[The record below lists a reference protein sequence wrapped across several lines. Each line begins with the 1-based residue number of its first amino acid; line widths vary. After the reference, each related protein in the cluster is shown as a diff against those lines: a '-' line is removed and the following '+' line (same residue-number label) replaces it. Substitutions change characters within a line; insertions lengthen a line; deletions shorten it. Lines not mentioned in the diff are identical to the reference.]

1 MSDVK
6 IDVKSQ
12 PVEVVYDRG
21 RDWRARIGFVLIPTD
36 GIIEGE
42 MTQYAPPGVGMHF
55 TRLPGSED
63 ITVENLLEMEKGLEE
78 AASRFVFDGD
88 LLNIVCFACTSASA
102 LIGEKRVNATLTR
115 GAPKAKPTSLITGV
129 IKALRAFE
137 VKRIV
142 VGTPYMDSINTLEAE
157 YLVKQGFRILN
168 FQGMNILKDS
178 DIRRVSPE
186 FIKRYAKQIDHP
198 DADAIFL
205 SCGALRSTQVI
216 EEIEKEVGKPVVG
229 SNQTMLWNTLRM
241 AGIEDRLEGCGR
253 LLREF

>member
-1 MSDVK
+1 MSDAK

-12 PVEVVYDRG
+12 PVEVLYDRG

-36 GIIEGE
+36 GIIERE

-63 ITVENLLEMEKGLEE
+63 ITVENLLQMEKGLEE

-88 LLNIVCFACTSASA
+88 LLNIMCFACTSASA
-102 LIGEKRVNATLTR
+102 LIGEKRVNTALAR
-115 GAPKAKPTSLITGV
+115 GAPEAKPTSLITSV

-137 VKRIV
+137 AKRIV
-142 VGTPYMDSINTLEAE
+142 VGTPYLDSINTLEAE
-157 YLVKQGFRILN
+157 YLVKQGFEILN
-168 FQGMNILKDS
+168 FQGMNILKDP

-186 FIKRYAKQIDHP
+186 FIKRYAKHIDHP
-198 DADAIFL
+198 DANAILL

-216 EEIEKEVGKPVVG
+216 EEIEREVGKPVVG
-229 SNQTMLWNTLRM
+229 SNQAMLWNTLRM

-253 LLREF
+253 LLRKF